1 MPFMCLMVFANN
13 YHSEYKLIFA
23 ANRDEFYE
31 RPSSPVHFWKVD
43 TILAGKDLKDGGTWC
58 GINKNGRFAAITN
71 YRNIKAIKKDAV
83 SRGKIVT
90 DFLTGTSSPELYS
103 KGLAN
108 SANQYNGYSFVFG
121 NISELFFF
129 SNQSAK
135 LLKIESGIHGL
146 SNHLIDTPWFNVR
159 RGKELLERAVNKG
172 DNFIEDLF
180 ALLSDTTSSPDN
192 ELPDTGLDKKT
203 EKSISSIFVE
213 TPGYGTRSSSV
224 ILIDRNDNVTFVEK
238 SLDIRTK
245 EWMTNKFEFQTA

>member
-1 MPFMCLMVFANN
+1 MVFANN
-13 YHSEYKLIFA
+13 YHPDYKLIFA

-31 RPSSPVHFWKVD
+31 RPSSPVHFRKD
-43 TILAGKDLKDGGTWC
+43 DPILAGKDLKDGGTWC

-146 SNHLIDTPWFNVR
+146 SNHLIDTPWYNVR

>member
-13 YHSEYKLIFA
+13 YHPDYKLIFA

-31 RPSSPVHFWKVD
+31 RPSSPVHFRKD
-43 TILAGKDLKDGGTWC
+43 DPILAGKDLKDGGTWC

-146 SNHLIDTPWFNVR
+146 SNHLIDTPWYNVR

>member
-1 MPFMCLMVFANN
+1 MVFANN
-13 YHSEYKLIFA
+13 YHPDYKLIFA

-31 RPSSPVHFWKVD
+31 RPSSPVHFRKD
-43 TILAGKDLKDGGTWC
+43 DPILAGKDLKDGGTWC

-103 KGLAN
+103 KGLADR
-108 SANQYNGYSFVFG
+108 ANQYNGYSFVFG

-146 SNHLIDTPWFNVR
+146 SNHLIDTPWYNVR